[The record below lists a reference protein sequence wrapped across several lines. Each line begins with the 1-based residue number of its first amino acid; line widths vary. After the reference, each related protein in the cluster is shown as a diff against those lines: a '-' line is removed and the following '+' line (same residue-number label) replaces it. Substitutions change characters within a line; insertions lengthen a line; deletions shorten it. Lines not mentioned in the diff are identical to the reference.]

1 MLKPKKEFIMNNEEL
16 KNLVKKHF
24 NLVEPGGE
32 KPVVKET
39 KEEMSEVAA
48 EQSFGEILTAD
59 GELTLTYEG
68 EELSVGLPIFVKT
81 DDGNVAA
88 PDGEHALEGGV
99 IIKTEGGSIVEVS
112 EKEIEAA
119 EEEEIVASEEKMSE
133 ETEET
138 ESKESDEKFD
148 EHEEEVVLEE
158 EEIIIKAIAETIL
171 PIIEELKEE
180 IEEMKKNFSA
190 TETKVKE
197 FALAPAAERTKAE
210 IKNRNHS
217 KIDNSYNPIN
227 EDKKRQFERLLNK
240 QKKNKEN

>member
-1 MLKPKKEFIMNNEEL
+1 MNNKEL

-24 NLVEPGGE
+24 NLVEPTVE
-32 KPVVKET
+32 ETVEET
-39 KEEMSEVAA
+39 KVEMSEVAA

-119 EEEEIVASEEKMSE
+119 EEEEIVIGEVNM
-133 ETEET
+133 TEDAKET
-138 ESKESDEKFD
+138 ESSETKENFE
-148 EHEEEVVLEE
+148 EEEEVMEEE
-158 EEIIIKAIAETIL
+158 EEIIKAMADIII
-171 PIIEELKEE
+171 PMIEEMKEE
-180 IEEMKKNFSA
+180 IEEMKKSFSK

-197 FALAPAAERTKAE
+197 FALAPAVERTKAE
-210 IKNRNHS
+210 IKSRNQS
-217 KIDNSYNPIN
+217 KVKNDFNPIN
-227 EDKKRQFERLLNK
+227 EDKRKQFERLLKKQNK
-240 QKKNKEN
+240 KQ

>member
-16 KNLVKKHF
+16 KKLVKKHF
-24 NLVEPGGE
+24 NLVEPTVE
-32 KPVVKET
+32 ETVEET
-39 KEEMSEVAA
+39 KVEMSEVAA

-119 EEEEIVASEEKMSE
+119 EEEEIVIGEVNM
-133 ETEET
+133 TEDAKET
-138 ESKESDEKFD
+138 ESSETKENFE
-148 EHEEEVVLEE
+148 EEEEVMEEE
-158 EEIIIKAIAETIL
+158 EEIIKAMADIII
-171 PIIEELKEE
+171 PMIEEMKEE
-180 IEEMKKNFSA
+180 IEEMKKNFSK

-197 FALAPAAERTKAE
+197 FALAPAVERTKAE
-210 IKNRNHS
+210 IKSRNQS
-217 KIDNSYNPIN
+217 KVKNDFNPIN
-227 EDKKRQFERLLNK
+227 EDKRKQFERLLKKQNK
-240 QKKNKEN
+240 KQ

>member
-16 KNLVKKHF
+16 KKLVKKHF
-24 NLVEPGGE
+24 NLVEPTVE
-32 KPVVKET
+32 ETVEET
-39 KEEMSEVAA
+39 KVELSEVAA

-119 EEEEIVASEEKMSE
+119 EEEEIVIGEVNM
-133 ETEET
+133 TEDAKET
-138 ESKESDEKFD
+138 ESSETKENFE
-148 EHEEEVVLEE
+148 EEEEVMEEE
-158 EEIIIKAIAETIL
+158 EEIIKAMADIII
-171 PIIEELKEE
+171 PMIEEMKEE
-180 IEEMKKNFSA
+180 IEEMKKNFSK

-197 FALAPAAERTKAE
+197 FALAPAVERTKAE
-210 IKNRNHS
+210 IKSRNQT
-217 KIDNSYNPIN
+217 KVKNDFNPIN
-227 EDKKRQFERLLNK
+227 EDKRKQFERLLKKQNK
-240 QKKNKEN
+240 KQ

>member
-1 MLKPKKEFIMNNEEL
+1 MNNEEL

-119 EEEEIVASEEKMSE
+119 EEEEIVIGEVNM
-133 ETEET
+133 TEDTKET

>member
-1 MLKPKKEFIMNNEEL
+1 MNNEEL
-16 KNLVKKHF
+16 KKLVKKHF
-24 NLVEPGGE
+24 NLVEPTVE
-32 KPVVKET
+32 ETVEET
-39 KEEMSEVAA
+39 KVEMSEVAA

-119 EEEEIVASEEKMSE
+119 EEEEIVIGEVNM
-133 ETEET
+133 TEDAKET
-138 ESKESDEKFD
+138 ESSETKENFE
-148 EHEEEVVLEE
+148 EEEEVMEEE
-158 EEIIIKAIAETIL
+158 EEIIKAMADIII
-171 PIIEELKEE
+171 PMIEEMKEE
-180 IEEMKKNFSA
+180 IEEMKKNFSK

-197 FALAPAAERTKAE
+197 FALAPAVERTKAE
-210 IKNRNHS
+210 IKSRNQS
-217 KIDNSYNPIN
+217 KVKNDFNPIN
-227 EDKKRQFERLLNK
+227 EDKRKQFERLLKKQNK
-240 QKKNKEN
+240 KQ

>member
-1 MLKPKKEFIMNNEEL
+1 MNNEEL

-24 NLVEPGGE
+24 NLVEPTVE
-32 KPVVKET
+32 ETVEET
-39 KEEMSEVAA
+39 KVEMSEVAA

-99 IIKTEGGSIVEVS
+99 LIKTEGGSIVEIS
-112 EKEIEAA
+112 REEIEAA
-119 EEEEIVASEEKMSE
+119 EHEDEVVASEEKMSE
-133 ETEET
+133 ETSET
-138 ESKESDEKFD
+138 ETKESDEKFD
-148 EHEEEVVLEE
+148 EHEEEVMEEE
-158 EEIIIKAIAETIL
+158 EEIIKAMAEIII
-171 PIIEELKEE
+171 PMIEEMKEE
-180 IEEMKKNFSA
+180 IEEMKKNFSK

-210 IKNRNHS
+210 IKSRNQS
-217 KIDNSYNPIN
+217 KVKNDFNPIN
-227 EDKKRQFERLLNK
+227 EDKRKQFERLLKKQNK
-240 QKKNKEN
+240 KQ

>member
-1 MLKPKKEFIMNNEEL
+1 MNNEEL

-24 NLVEPGGE
+24 NLVEPTVE
-32 KPVVKET
+32 ETVEET
-39 KEEMSEVAA
+39 KVEMSEVAA

-99 IIKTEGGSIVEVS
+99 LIKTEGGSIVEIS
-112 EKEIEAA
+112 REEIEAA
-119 EEEEIVASEEKMSE
+119 EHEEEVVASEEKMSE
-133 ETEET
+133 ETSET
-138 ESKESDEKFD
+138 ETKESDEKFD

-171 PIIEELKEE
+171 PIIEEMKDE
-180 IEEMKKNFSA
+180 IEEMKKNFSK

-210 IKNRNHS
+210 IKSRNQS
-217 KIDNSYNPIN
+217 KVKNDFNPIN
-227 EDKKRQFERLLNK
+227 EDKRKQFERLLKK
-240 QKKNKEN
+240 QTKNKK

>member
-1 MLKPKKEFIMNNEEL
+1 MNNKEL

-24 NLVEPGGE
+24 NLVEATD
-32 KPVVKET
+32 VVET

-59 GELTLTYEG
+59 GELVLTYEG

-81 DDGNVAA
+81 EDGNVAA

-99 IIKTEGGSIVEVS
+99 IIKTEGGSIVEIS
-112 EKEIEAA
+112 EEEIEAA
-119 EEEEIVASEEKMSE
+119 EEEEIVATEEKLSE
-133 ETEET
+133 DTKET

-158 EEIIIKAIAETIL
+158 KEEIIKAIAETIIPL
-171 PIIEELKEE
+171 IEEMKEE

-210 IKNRNHS
+210 IKSRNVS
-217 KIDNSYNPIN
+217 KVNNSYNPIN
-227 EDKKRQFERLLNK
+227 EDKRKQFERLLKK
-240 QKKNKEN
+240 QTKK

>member
-1 MLKPKKEFIMNNEEL
+1 MNNEEL

-119 EEEEIVASEEKMSE
+119 EEEEIVIGEVNM
-133 ETEET
+133 TEDTKET

-158 EEIIIKAIAETIL
+158 EEIIIKAIAESIL

>member
-1 MLKPKKEFIMNNEEL
+1 MNNKEL

-24 NLVEPGGE
+24 NLVEPTVE
-32 KPVVKET
+32 ETVEET
-39 KEEMSEVAA
+39 KVELSEVAA

-99 IIKTEGGSIVEVS
+99 SIKTEGGSIVEIS
-112 EKEIEAA
+112 EEEIEAA
-119 EEEEIVASEEKMSE
+119 EEEEVVASEEKMSE
-133 ETEET
+133 ETSET
-138 ESKESDEKFD
+138 ESTESSEKF
-148 EHEEEVVLEE
+148 EEEIIEEVVLEE
-158 EEIIIKAIAETIL
+158 EEIIIKAIAESIL

-180 IEEMKKNFSA
+180 IEEMKKKFSA

-240 QKKNKEN
+240 QNKNKK

>member
-1 MLKPKKEFIMNNEEL
+1 MNNEEL

-24 NLVEPGGE
+24 NLVEP
-32 KPVVKET
+32 T

-99 IIKTEGGSIVEVS
+99 SIKTEGGSIVEIS
-112 EKEIEAA
+112 DKEETEAA
-119 EEEEIVASEEKMSE
+119 EEEEEVVASEEKMSE
-133 ETEET
+133 ETSET
-138 ESKESDEKFD
+138 ESTESSEKF
-148 EHEEEVVLEE
+148 EEEIIEEVVLEDKE
-158 EEIIIKAIAETIL
+158 EIIKAIAESVL
-171 PIIEELKEE
+171 PIIEELREE
-180 IEEMKKNFSA
+180 IEEMKKKFSA

-210 IKNRNHS
+210 IKSRNVS
-217 KIDNSYNPIN
+217 KVNNSYNPIN
-227 EDKKRQFERLLNK
+227 EDKRKQFERLLKK
-240 QKKNKEN
+240 QKSIKK

>member
-1 MLKPKKEFIMNNEEL
+1 MLKPKKEFIMNNKEL

-24 NLVEPGGE
+24 NLVEPTVE
-32 KPVVKET
+32 ETVEET
-39 KEEMSEVAA
+39 KVEMSEVAA

-119 EEEEIVASEEKMSE
+119 EEEEIVIGEVNM
-133 ETEET
+133 TEDAKET
-138 ESKESDEKFD
+138 ESSETKENFE
-148 EHEEEVVLEE
+148 EEEEVMEEE
-158 EEIIIKAIAETIL
+158 EEIIKAMADIII
-171 PIIEELKEE
+171 PMIEEMKEE
-180 IEEMKKNFSA
+180 IEEMKKNFSK

-197 FALAPAAERTKAE
+197 FALAPAVERTKAE
-210 IKNRNHS
+210 IKSRNQS
-217 KIDNSYNPIN
+217 KVKNDFNPIN
-227 EDKKRQFERLLNK
+227 EDKRKQFERLLKKQNK
-240 QKKNKEN
+240 KQ

>member
-1 MLKPKKEFIMNNEEL
+1 MNNEEL
-16 KNLVKKHF
+16 KKLVKKHF
-24 NLVEPGGE
+24 NLVEPTVE
-32 KPVVKET
+32 ETVEET
-39 KEEMSEVAA
+39 KVELSEVAA

-133 ETEET
+133 ETSET
-138 ESKESDEKFD
+138 ESTESSEKF
-148 EHEEEVVLEE
+148 EEEIIEEVVLEE
-158 EEIIIKAIAETIL
+158 EEIIIKAIAESIL

-180 IEEMKKNFSA
+180 IEEMKKKFSA

-240 QKKNKEN
+240 QNKNKK

>member
-1 MLKPKKEFIMNNEEL
+1 MNNEEL

-24 NLVEPGGE
+24 NLVEP
-32 KPVVKET
+32 T

-99 IIKTEGGSIVEVS
+99 SIKTEGGSIVEIS
-112 EKEIEAA
+112 DKEETEAA
-119 EEEEIVASEEKMSE
+119 EEEEEVVASEEKMSE
-133 ETEET
+133 ETSET
-138 ESKESDEKFD
+138 ESTESSEKF
-148 EHEEEVVLEE
+148 EEEIIEEVVLEE
-158 EEIIIKAIAETIL
+158 KEEIIKALAETIL
-171 PIIEELKEE
+171 PIIEEMKEE
-180 IEEMKKNFSA
+180 IEEMKKKFSA

-210 IKNRNHS
+210 IKSRNTS
-217 KIDNSYNPIN
+217 KKDNSYNPIN
-227 EDKKRQFERLLNK
+227 EDKKKQFERLLKK
-240 QKKNKEN
+240 QKSIKK

>member
-1 MLKPKKEFIMNNEEL
+1 MNNEEL

-24 NLVEPGGE
+24 NLVEPTVE
-32 KPVVKET
+32 ETVEET
-39 KEEMSEVAA
+39 KVELSEVAA

-81 DDGNVAA
+81 DDGDVPA

-99 IIKTEGGSIVEVS
+99 FIKTEGGSIVEIS
-112 EKEIEAA
+112 EGEIEAA
-119 EEEEIVASEEKMSE
+119 DEEEIVIEEKLSE
-133 ETEET
+133 DTKET
-138 ESKESDEKFD
+138 ESKESDEKF
-148 EHEEEVVLEE
+148 EEEIIEEEVVLEDKE
-158 EEIIIKAIAETIL
+158 EIIKAIAESVL

-180 IEEMKKNFSA
+180 IEEMKKKFSA

-210 IKNRNHS
+210 IKSRNVS
-217 KIDNSYNPIN
+217 KTDTSYNPIN
-227 EDKKRQFERLLNK
+227 DDKKRQFERLLK
-240 QKKNKEN
+240 IKNKNKK

>member
-1 MLKPKKEFIMNNEEL
+1 MNNEEL

-24 NLVEPGGE
+24 NLVEPTVE
-32 KPVVKET
+32 ETVEET
-39 KEEMSEVAA
+39 KVEMSEVAA

-99 IIKTEGGSIVEVS
+99 LIKTEGGSIVEIS
-112 EKEIEAA
+112 REEIEAA
-119 EEEEIVASEEKMSE
+119 EHEEEVVASEEKMSE
-133 ETEET
+133 ETSET
-138 ESKESDEKFD
+138 ETKESDEKFD
-148 EHEEEVVLEE
+148 EHEEEVMEEE
-158 EEIIIKAIAETIL
+158 EEIIKAMAEIII
-171 PIIEELKEE
+171 PMIEEMKEE
-180 IEEMKKNFSA
+180 IEEMKKNFSK

-210 IKNRNHS
+210 IKSRNQS
-217 KIDNSYNPIN
+217 KVKNDFNPIN
-227 EDKKRQFERLLNK
+227 EDKRKQFERLLKK
-240 QKKNKEN
+240 QTKNKK

>member
-1 MLKPKKEFIMNNEEL
+1 MNNEEL

-24 NLVEPGGE
+24 NLVEP
-32 KPVVKET
+32 T

-119 EEEEIVASEEKMSE
+119 EEEEIVATEHEEKMSE

-148 EHEEEVVLEE
+148 EH
-158 EEIIIKAIAETIL
+158 
-171 PIIEELKEE
+171 
-180 IEEMKKNFSA
+180 
-190 TETKVKE
+190 
-197 FALAPAAERTKAE
+197 
-210 IKNRNHS
+210 
-217 KIDNSYNPIN
+217 
-227 EDKKRQFERLLNK
+227 
-240 QKKNKEN
+240 

>member
-1 MLKPKKEFIMNNEEL
+1 MNNKEL

-24 NLVEPGGE
+24 NLVEPTVE
-32 KPVVKET
+32 ETVEET
-39 KEEMSEVAA
+39 KVEMSEVAA

-119 EEEEIVASEEKMSE
+119 EEEEIVIGEVNM
-133 ETEET
+133 TEDAKET
-138 ESKESDEKFD
+138 ESSETKENFE
-148 EHEEEVVLEE
+148 EEEEVMEEE
-158 EEIIIKAIAETIL
+158 EEIIKAMADIII
-171 PIIEELKEE
+171 PMIEEMKEE
-180 IEEMKKNFSA
+180 IEEMKKNFSK

-197 FALAPAAERTKAE
+197 FALAPAVERTKAE
-210 IKNRNHS
+210 IKSRNQS
-217 KIDNSYNPIN
+217 KVKNDFNPIN
-227 EDKKRQFERLLNK
+227 EDKRKQFERLLKKQNK
-240 QKKNKEN
+240 KQ

>member
-119 EEEEIVASEEKMSE
+119 EEEEIVIGEVNM
-133 ETEET
+133 TEDTKET

-158 EEIIIKAIAETIL
+158 EEIIIKAIAESIL

-240 QKKNKEN
+240 QKKK

>member
-1 MLKPKKEFIMNNEEL
+1 MNNKEL

-24 NLVEPGGE
+24 NLVEPTVE
-32 KPVVKET
+32 ETVAET
-39 KEEMSEVAA
+39 KEEMSEVAK
-48 EQSFGEILTAD
+48 QSSFMDILTAD

-81 DDGNVAA
+81 EDGNVAA

-99 IIKTEGGSIVEVS
+99 LIKTEGGSIVEIS
-112 EKEIEAA
+112 EEEVEAA
-119 EEEEIVASEEKMSE
+119 EEEEIVIGEVNM
-133 ETEET
+133 TEDTKET

-171 PIIEELKEE
+171 PIIEELRGE

-197 FALAPAAERTKAE
+197 FAAAPAAERTKAE
-210 IKNRNHS
+210 IRTRNQS
-217 KIDNSYNPIN
+217 KIDNSFNPIN
-227 EDKKRQFERLLNK
+227 EDKRKQFERLLKKQNK
-240 QKKNKEN
+240 N

>member
-1 MLKPKKEFIMNNEEL
+1 MNNEEL

-24 NLVEPGGE
+24 NLVEPTVE
-32 KPVVKET
+32 ETVEET
-39 KEEMSEVAA
+39 KVEMSEVAA

-99 IIKTEGGSIVEVS
+99 IIKTEGGSIVEIS
-112 EKEIEAA
+112 KEEIEAA
-119 EEEEIVASEEKMSE
+119 ENEEEVVASEEKMSE
-133 ETEET
+133 ETSET
-138 ESKESDEKFD
+138 ETKESDEKFD
-148 EHEEEVVLEE
+148 EHEEEVMEEE
-158 EEIIIKAIAETIL
+158 EEIIKAMAEIII
-171 PIIEELKEE
+171 PMIEEMKEE
-180 IEEMKKNFSA
+180 IEEMKKNFSK

-210 IKNRNHS
+210 IKSRNQS
-217 KIDNSYNPIN
+217 KVKNDFNPIN
-227 EDKKRQFERLLNK
+227 EDKRKQFERLLKKQNK
-240 QKKNKEN
+240 KQ

>member
-1 MLKPKKEFIMNNEEL
+1 MNNEEL

-24 NLVEPGGE
+24 NLVEPTVE
-32 KPVVKET
+32 ETVEET

-99 IIKTEGGSIVEVS
+99 FIKTEGGSIVEIS
-112 EKEIEAA
+112 EG
-119 EEEEIVASEEKMSE
+119 EEKMSE

-138 ESKESDEKFD
+138 ESKESDEKFE
-148 EHEEEVVLEE
+148 EHEDEVVLEE
-158 EEIIIKAIAETIL
+158 EEIIIKAIAESIL

-180 IEEMKKNFSA
+180 IEEMKKKFSA

-210 IKNRNHS
+210 IKSRNVS
-217 KIDNSYNPIN
+217 KRDNSYNPIN
-227 EDKKRQFERLLNK
+227 EDKKRQFERLLKK
-240 QKKNKEN
+240 QTKNKK

>member
-1 MLKPKKEFIMNNEEL
+1 MNNEEL

-24 NLVEPGGE
+24 NLVEPTVE
-32 KPVVKET
+32 ETVEET
-39 KEEMSEVAA
+39 KVELSEVAA

-119 EEEEIVASEEKMSE
+119 EEEEVVASEHEEKMSE
-133 ETEET
+133 ETKET
-138 ESKESDEKFD
+138 ESSETKENFE
-148 EHEEEVVLEE
+148 EHEDEVVLEE

-171 PIIEELKEE
+171 PIIEEMKEE
-180 IEEMKKNFSA
+180 IEEMKKKFSA

-197 FALAPAAERTKAE
+197 FALAPAVERTKAE
-210 IKNRNHS
+210 IKSRNQS
-217 KIDNSYNPIN
+217 KVKNDFNPIN
-227 EDKKRQFERLLNK
+227 EDKRKQFERLLKKQNK
-240 QKKNKEN
+240 KQ

>member
-1 MLKPKKEFIMNNEEL
+1 MNNKEL

-24 NLVEPGGE
+24 NLVEPTVE
-32 KPVVKET
+32 ETVEET
-39 KEEMSEVAA
+39 KVEMSEVAA

-119 EEEEIVASEEKMSE
+119 EEEEIVIGEVNM
-133 ETEET
+133 TEDAKET
-138 ESKESDEKFD
+138 ESSETKENFE
-148 EHEEEVVLEE
+148 EEEVMEEE
-158 EEIIIKAIAETIL
+158 EEIIKAMADIII
-171 PIIEELKEE
+171 PMIEEMKEE
-180 IEEMKKNFSA
+180 IEEMKKNFSK

-197 FALAPAAERTKAE
+197 FALAPAVERTKAE
-210 IKNRNHS
+210 IKSRNQS
-217 KIDNSYNPIN
+217 KVKNDFNPIN
-227 EDKKRQFERLLNK
+227 EDKRKQFERLLKKQNK
-240 QKKNKEN
+240 KQ

>member
-1 MLKPKKEFIMNNEEL
+1 MNNKEL

-24 NLVEPGGE
+24 NLVEPTVE
-32 KPVVKET
+32 AVAET

-59 GELTLTYEG
+59 GELVLTYEG

-81 DDGNVAA
+81 EDGNVAA

-99 IIKTEGGSIVEVS
+99 LIKTEGGSIVEIS
-112 EKEIEAA
+112 EEEVEAA
-119 EEEEIVASEEKMSE
+119 EEEEIVIGEVNM
-133 ETEET
+133 TEDTKET

-158 EEIIIKAIAETIL
+158 KEEIIKAIAETII
-171 PIIEELKEE
+171 PIIEEMKEE
-180 IEEMKKNFSA
+180 IEEMKKKFSA

-197 FALAPAAERTKAE
+197 FAAAPAAERTKAE
-210 IKNRNHS
+210 IRTRNQS
-217 KIDNSYNPIN
+217 KIDNSFNPIN
-227 EDKKRQFERLLNK
+227 EDKRKQFERLLKKQNK
-240 QKKNKEN
+240 N